1 MKSIDLTKLIE
12 GLLILILASIA
23 IGKYG
28 DLRAFAAREAA
39 ASLRGW
45 GTHAFFP
52 GTYRKLIGPN
62 HESRLQLK
70 GAEHFKAPPR
80 LVQSN
85 FKTGV
90 LPQIRQIN

>member
-28 DLRAFAAREAA
+28 DLRAFAEREAA
-39 ASLRGW
+39 ASLHGW

-52 GTYRKLIGPN
+52 NTYRKIIGS
-62 HESRLQLK
+62 EQGSRVQLK
-70 GAEHFKAPPR
+70 GAAHFKSPPR

-85 FKTGV
+85 FKS
-90 LPQIRQIN
+90 QEFYRKSE